1 MDNIIILTIGIWIG
15 VFIGILIVGLL
26 LNKENKDDV

>member
-1 MDNIIILTIGIWIG
+1 MTNIGILMVGIWIG

-26 LNKENKDDV
+26 NKENRD